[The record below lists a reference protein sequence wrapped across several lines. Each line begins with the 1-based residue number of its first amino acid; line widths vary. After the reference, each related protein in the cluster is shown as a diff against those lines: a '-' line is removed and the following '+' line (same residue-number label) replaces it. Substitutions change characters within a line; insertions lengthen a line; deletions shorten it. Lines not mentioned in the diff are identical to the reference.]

1 MSTVLEVISLTGVY
15 SSLVVAVPCFAG
27 VDEAGGSKSNSIL
40 VSAKDMLTLSV
51 IPPICSNANIILAK

>member
-27 VDEAGGSKSNSIL
+27 VDEL
-40 VSAKDMLTLSV
+40 VAQNQ
-51 IPPICSNANIILAK
+51 IAY